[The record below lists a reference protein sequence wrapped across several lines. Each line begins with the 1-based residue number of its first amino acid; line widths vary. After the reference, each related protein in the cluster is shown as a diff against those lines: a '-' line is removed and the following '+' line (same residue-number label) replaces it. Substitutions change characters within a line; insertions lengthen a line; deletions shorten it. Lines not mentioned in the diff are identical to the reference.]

1 MYLLLHGLVRYSV
14 QKFLKDLCKNLVVK
28 KKTKKYFNCKV
39 KGANTRNKYV
49 PSILVFSSN

>member
-14 QKFLKDLCKNLVVK
+14 QKFLKDLCKNLEVK
-28 KKTKKYFNCKV
+28 KKRFNCKV
-39 KGANTRNKYV
+39 KGANIRNKYV

>member
-1 MYLLLHGLVRYSV
+1 MYLLLHGLVQYSV

-28 KKTKKYFNCKV
+28 KNPKKCFNCKV

>member
-1 MYLLLHGLVRYSV
+1 MYLLLHGLVQYSV

-28 KKTKKYFNCKV
+28 KTPKKCFNCKV
-39 KGANTRNKYV
+39 KSANTRNKYV